1 MIKSSYWKN
10 KLPVRA
16 EGAFVGRICCFTG
29 HREIYGRYADRLYS
43 LLKNKVSELAE
54 NGFSEF
60 RAGGAVGFDTLAA
73 LAVLERKSSHGDVSL
88 SLFLPCENQEKYW
101 SQSEKETYRYILAHA
116 DSVSYVQKYYSNGV
130 MQERDRRLVDGSDLC
145 VAFLKS
151 KDGGTAY
158 TCGYAKKRGVDVIN
172 LFSML

>member
-1 MIKSSYWKN
+1 MEK
-10 KLPVRA
+10 
-16 EGAFVGRICCFTG
+16 ICCFTG
-29 HREIYGRYADRLYS
+29 HREIYGRYAERLYS
-43 LLKNKVSELAE
+43 LIKNKVNELAE
-54 NGFSEF
+54 GGFSKF
-60 RAGGAVGFDTLAA
+60 RAGGAIGFDTLAA

-101 SQSEKETYRYILAHA
+101 SSAEKEVYSYILSRA
-116 DSVSYVQKYYSNGV
+116 DEVKYVQKYYSNGV
-130 MQERDRRLVDGSDLC
+130 MQERDRRLVDGADLC

-158 TCGYAKKRGVDVIN
+158 TCGYAKRHGVEVVN